1 MDLRRTV
8 LAVLVSLTATSACGG
23 TDELTSQERRQADE
37 RWEARFG
44 SGVEHGSRE
53 PFSLSADSRDDTVY
67 VTVRAHEGGVA
78 FSSSSLGAE
87 LVGYRDGE
95 WRVAGDPGV
104 SLPAERVLRR
114 GDTVQ
119 VPVEVSEDAQR
130 YRALVRSDL
139 GIAWVDVS
147 HK

>member
-8 LAVLVSLTATSACGG
+8 LAVLVSLTATCACGG
-23 TDELTSQERRQADE
+23 TDELTPQERRQADA
-37 RWEARFG
+37 RWEAQFG
-44 SGVEHGSRE
+44 PGVEHGRGA
-53 PFSLSADSRDDTVY
+53 PFSLSADFRDDAVH

-78 FSSSSLGAE
+78 FSNSSLGAA
-87 LVGYRDGE
+87 LFGYRDGK

-114 GDTVQ
+114 GDTVR
-119 VPVEVSEDAQR
+119 VRLKVIEDAQR

-139 GIAWVDVS
+139 GIAWVEITR
-147 HK
+147 K